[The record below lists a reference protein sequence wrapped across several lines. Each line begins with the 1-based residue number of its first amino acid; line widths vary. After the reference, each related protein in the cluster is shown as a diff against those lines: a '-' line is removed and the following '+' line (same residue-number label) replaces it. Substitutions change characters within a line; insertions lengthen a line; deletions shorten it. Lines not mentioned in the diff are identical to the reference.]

1 VVPMRNE
8 NGKNEQTY
16 KQIIDILSEIVK
28 DKVTLKKSQEADK
41 NE

>member
-1 VVPMRNE
+1 MRNE
-8 NGKNEQTY
+8 NEKNEQTY